1 MAKPFT
7 TEAEH
12 KIRGFITTALNA
24 DRRGDRKTGDAAI
37 NQAVAASRDP
47 KNRQR

>member
-7 TEAEH
+7 PQAERQ
-12 KIRGFITTALNA
+12 IRGLIATALNA

-37 NQAVAASRDP
+37 NQALVAGRDP